1 MHSVS
6 DEHTVNVS
14 RDSNLMALI
23 GGLKDRIIGKHHDHS
38 PITGFLIGVL

>member
-6 DEHTVNVS
+6 DEHTVNIS

-23 GGLKDRIIGKHHDHS
+23 GGLKDRILESTTTIPPLQDS
-38 PITGFLIGVL
+38 